1 MIRKSFTSLLIIIL
15 IFVSTAVL
23 FQDPNNLNNS
33 DIKNAT
39 ASLDSLINL
48 RAGNHTP
55 GFAVMV
61 IYNGKKIF
69 NEGSGLANLHL
80 DIPITPHTDFYLASV
95 SKEFTTMAIMIL
107 HDRGLLKFDDPV
119 KKYLPGFPKY
129 GDKITIRNLMAHTS
143 GVPDYYELLGY
154 THNFKGITN
163 QDVWNLLLKQ
173 DSLNFSP
180 GTKYEY
186 SNSGF
191 VLLSMIVEKVSNESF
206 AKFMKENI
214 FSKLEMK
221 NTLVITPSVKKIP
234 NRAIGYSK
242 DSLGNYKPDD
252 YNQFTT
258 GAGGIYSN
266 ISDLYKWDQCLY
278 TTKLVKKTTLEE
290 AFTNQQ
296 LNNGTKIN
304 YGFGWMIGRFKEG
317 KLKGVKYLYHTGALD
332 GFRNLIFRIPQKHF
346 SYIVL
351 SNTGEQLSE
360 PETIANIFWN
370 TNE

>member
-1 MIRKSFTSLLIIIL
+1 MIKKSFTSLLIIIL
-15 IFVSTAVL
+15 LFVSTAVI
-23 FQDPNNLNNS
+23 FQGKHNLKNS
-33 DIKNAT
+33 DIKA
-39 ASLDSLINL
+39 AVARLDSLINL
-48 RAGNHTP
+48 RVGSRTP

-61 IYNGKKIF
+61 IYNGKKIYNKGF
-69 NEGSGLANLHL
+69 GLANLHL

-107 HDRGLLKFDDPV
+107 HDRSLLKFDDPV

-129 GDKITIRNLMAHTS
+129 GDKITIRNLMTHTS
-143 GVPDYYELLGY
+143 GVPDYYALLGY

-173 DSLNFSP
+173 DSLNFKP

-191 VLLSMIVEKVSNESF
+191 VLLSMIVERVSNEPF

-214 FSKLEMK
+214 FNKLGMK
-221 NTLVITPSVKKIP
+221 NTLVVTPSVKRIP
-234 NRAIGYSK
+234 NKAIGYSK
-242 DSLGNYKPDD
+242 DSTENYKPDD
-252 YNQFTT
+252 YDQYTT

-266 ISDLYKWDQCLY
+266 ISDLYKWDQSLY

-296 LNNGTKIN
+296 LNDGRKIN
-304 YGFGWMIGRFKEG
+304 YGFGWMMGRFKEG

-332 GFRNLIFRIPQKHF
+332 GFRNTIFRIPQIHF

-351 SNTGEQLSE
+351 SNSGEQLAE
-360 PETIANIFWN
+360 PKTITNIFWRN
-370 TNE
+370 R